1 VKEGDRAADLL
12 VCKVAENKQENSH
25 QVMQEHLRKVHAS
38 EVVLAKKQE
47 LGKVVAQW
55 EKVVEL
61 ILLWKFDVR
70 PIFVLVVKR
79 AGASKGRWED
89 QRVFEDV
96 VPENS
101 NTQIVSEF
109 IKFHGRF

>member
-47 LGKVVAQW
+47 LGKVVAQ
-55 EKVVEL
+55 
-61 ILLWKFDVR
+61 
-70 PIFVLVVKR
+70 
-79 AGASKGRWED
+79 
-89 QRVFEDV
+89 
-96 VPENS
+96 
-101 NTQIVSEF
+101 
-109 IKFHGRF
+109 